1 MGFSAVRREVLFMT
15 IYTLLRS
22 VVRLA
27 PAGRGKGKLTRVC
40 DDSLSVT
47 QKFLFCFLAL
57 LG

>member
-1 MGFSAVRREVLFMT
+1 MT
-15 IYTLLRS
+15 IYTLPRS

-27 PAGRGKGKLTRVC
+27 LAGRGKGKLTRVR

>member
-1 MGFSAVRREVLFMT
+1 MT
-15 IYTLLRS
+15 IYTLPRS

-27 PAGRGKGKLTRVC
+27 PAGCGKGKLTRVC